1 MQTSRTL
8 GLTFLQLR
16 LQQKESR
23 AVSLKV
29 VRNLSFASMGVR
41 LGLGL
46 GLGLDVCIY
55 IHIILLVRACIFR

>member
-29 VRNLSFASMGVR
+29 VRNLSFASRGVR
-41 LGLGL
+41 LGL